1 MREVSRIIADHEE
14 VGPYLELTV
23 QEMIAIN
30 RDARTHELRKKAML
44 TRWKQKNAWNAT
56 YRTLLEALLKCDRA
70 GDAQKVC
77 KLAQSKCCWIV
88 CREMTVHANTVVWI
102 AGVHTK
108 QLGGHSAALTTP
120 TLTHDSATSTDGKQ
134 QGMYLAPFI

>member
-1 MREVSRIIADHEE
+1 MSRIIADHEE
-14 VGPYLELTV
+14 VGPELGLTE

-30 RDARTHELRKKAML
+30 RDARTHELQKKAML

-56 YRTLLEALLKCDRA
+56 YRTLLEALLKCKRA

-77 KLAQSKCCWIV
+77 KLLAQSKCCWIV
-88 CREMTVHANTVVWI
+88 CRKMTVHANTVVWI

-108 QLGGHSAALTTP
+108 QVGGHSAALTTP